1 MDNNRQMTLRE
12 YLEEACPYLECCMV
26 GGTVEKGKE
35 FFNRVAK
42 KYNLEE
48 DFSTKAKEDIPWQ
61 ELAKGGIFYFVDLVK
76 PGLYLK
82 KVEPE
87 SMLLKLEMGEKA
99 VLKLLVDAETVRS
112 CR

>member
-1 MDNNRQMTLRE
+1 MKKMTLRE

-26 GGTVEKGKE
+26 GETVEKEKE
-35 FFNRVAK
+35 FFKRVAD
-42 KYNLEE
+42 KYGLEE

-61 ELAKGGIFYFVDLVK
+61 ELAKGGILYFVYLVK
-76 PGLYLK
+76 PGLYVK

-87 SMLLKLEMGEKA
+87 IKLLKLEMGEKA
-99 VLKLLVDAETVRS
+99 VIKLMVDAETVRS

>member
-87 SMLLKLEMGEKA
+87 IMLLKLEMGEKA